1 VTGDSGNVT
10 HDSGERDCR
19 DSGNVTTIPVNVT
32 GTAVYAV
39 GAVLRMKE
47 TRRRM

>member
-1 VTGDSGNVT
+1 L
-10 HDSGERDCR
+10 
-19 DSGNVTTIPVNVT
+19 IPVNVT
-32 GTAVYAV
+32 ATAANVTGMAVYTV